1 MEYVYAALILHET
14 GAEINESNL
23 TAVLESA
30 EADATTSRIKAVVAA
45 LEDVD
50 LAATKAKTMATGGAA
65 PAVPEADDDADIEPE
80 AVPDDEETADSGS
93 LDTLFEDSDEGDGTD
108 DVGAASDGEQ
118 SPDAGEDAASD
129 DETGA

>member
-50 LAATKAKTMATGGAA
+50 LAATKAQTMATGGAA
-65 PAVPEADDDADIEPE
+65 PAVRE
-80 AVPDDEETADSGS
+80 AVPDDGEAADSGS
-93 LDTLFEDSDEGDGTD
+93 LDTLFEDSDEADGTD
-108 DVGAASDGEQ
+108 D
-118 SPDAGEDAASD
+118 AGEDTASD